1 MKQVRVVIS
10 GTVQGVSFRYF
21 LQEQANIL
29 HVTGWARNTQ
39 DGNVEALF
47 QGDENAVGRMIR
59 RCFRGPTSATVAHV
73 TFDEANE
80 PIYQDF
86 VVKN

>member
-1 MKQVRVVIS
+1 MKQVKVTIS
-10 GTVQGVSFRYF
+10 GAVQRVSFRYF

-29 HVTGWARNTQ
+29 HVTGWAKNTP

-47 QGDENAVGRMIR
+47 QGDENSVGRMIR
-59 RCFRGPTSATVAHV
+59 RCFKGPKNATVTNV
-73 TFDEANE
+73 TFDTANE

-86 VVKN
+86 VVR